1 MSESMLIEVA
11 SDIVF
16 RFTQSVT
23 EHYNPEEPEF
33 TVESFGYDPLQSTG
47 REWYYHPVDELIYQE
62 YSDREVS
69 RASYLSTNSLD
80 VRVINAC
87 SPDNEDQHENEDK
100 TMAWKSL
107 RPSALQTGFNS
118 MYIGAFIS
126 IVTACKI
133 GTIYLLLSYVSYKTI
148 SNCEQIDIDISRVE
162 WLITTADVI
171 SCVFYYIFPLFNLF
185 LHFRPYQLKGVKRN

>member
-1 MSESMLIEVA
+1 MSGSMLIEVA

-69 RASYLSTNSLD
+69 RASY
-80 VRVINAC
+80 RWC
-87 SPDNEDQHENEDK
+87 
-100 TMAWKSL
+100 
-107 RPSALQTGFNS
+107 FN
-118 MYIGAFIS
+118 
-126 IVTACKI
+126 
-133 GTIYLLLSYVSYKTI
+133 
-148 SNCEQIDIDISRVE
+148 
-162 WLITTADVI
+162 
-171 SCVFYYIFPLFNLF
+171 
-185 LHFRPYQLKGVKRN
+185 